1 MKCFRLVPVPSFTF
15 YFSVLEV
22 GFQIPSCAL
31 ASKFSSPLLSYA
43 LVLVITPDIQPF
55 LSLVTPGT
63 FSPDVHFHLV
73 SLIYCSVPSA
83 CHSRCSINVMYRDEL
98 WQICPPILSRN
109 ASAFSASLKGS
120 SCLKSF
126 WFFLVRFVLHRPPL
140 VRGPLSQGQ
149 YGTLSFRWIYNVFI
163 WHSQWLHLVTS
174 LTGCTCRGSRS
185 FLKGT
190 DIPHALGVTAVLVC
204 IVWKIFSFVSQN
216 SC

>member
-1 MKCFRLVPVPSFTF
+1 MKCLRLVPVPSFTF
-15 YFSVLEV
+15 YFSVFEV
-22 GFQIPSCAL
+22 RFQTPSCAL
-31 ASKFSSPLLSYA
+31 ASKLSSPLLSYA

-109 ASAFSASLKGS
+109 ASAFSASLKSS

-126 WFFLVRFVLHRPPL
+126 WFFVVRFVLHRPPL
-140 VRGPLSQGQ
+140 VRGP
-149 YGTLSFRWIYNVFI
+149 R
-163 WHSQWLHLVTS
+163 H
-174 LTGCTCRGSRS
+174 RGSTAPSCSDGFITSSSDIPSGCISSPVSQDAPAEAPCS

-190 DIPHALGVTAVLVC
+190 DIPQSLEVTAVLVC